1 MTSFD
6 QSVHEG
12 NSQKKNGTARTVKLI
27 KFHLISV
34 YITGDVVLIIYDVTK
49 KKTVVYCIQ

>member
-12 NSQKKNGTARTVKLI
+12 NSQKKNGTAKTVKLI